1 MGFVGELLNG
11 KHGVEWYY
19 IAGLLIFIALFIVI
33 LVRTSKLTKPE
44 LKGYKAMI
52 FESEDYD
59 IE

>member
-11 KHGVEWYY
+11 KNGVEWYY
-19 IAGLLIFIALFIVI
+19 IAGLLIFIVLFIII
-33 LVRTSKLTKPE
+33 LVRTTKLTKPE
-44 LKGYKAMI
+44 LKGYKTMI